1 MKWGRKMIID
11 IHYHLMNKGWDPE
24 KLYSSAQK
32 LFAKAFGASSLE
44 EIRKMLSTF
53 WDPTGEKAIQ
63 FMDEAGIDKST
74 LLATDWGLGLG
85 EPEVSIEDQNKICA
99 QTAKRYP
106 DRLIP
111 FAGIDPRRKNAI
123 ELLKRCIEEWNMK
136 GLKFHPD
143 VGFFPDDESFYP
155 FYEKVS
161 EYRIPIL
168 SHTGPM
174 FGSLK
179 SKYAQPVYLDAIL
192 ADFPE
197 INIIAAHLG
206 FCWWPDV
213 AMIAQAKPNLYGCL
227 TGWQSDA
234 QQHYTKFCH
243 TLRTIMDKMGSDRIL
258 FGTDGPFVSPGFTT
272 KDWIEAIKALPEKSP
287 EEVAFTNEEVARI
300 LGRNAQNLL
309 GL

>member
-1 MKWGRKMIID
+1 MIID

-24 KLYSSAQK
+24 NLYLSASK
-32 LFAKAFGASSLE
+32 LFAKSFGAFSLE
-44 EIRKMLSTF
+44 GIKKMLSTF
-53 WDPTGEKAIQ
+53 WDPSGEKAIQ

-74 LLATDWGLGLG
+74 FLVTDWGFGLG
-85 EPEVSIEDQNKICA
+85 EPEVSIEEQNKICA

-123 ELLKRCIEEWNMK
+123 ELLKRCIEEWGMK

-143 VGFFPDDESFYP
+143 VGFFPDDKSFYP

-161 EYRIPIL
+161 EYKIPIL

-174 FGSLK
+174 FGCLK
-179 SKYAQPVYLDAIL
+179 SKYAQPVYLDGIL

-206 FCWWPDV
+206 FCWWPEV

-234 QQHYTKFCH
+234 QQDYEKFCL
-243 TLRTIMDKMGSDRIL
+243 TLRTIMNKTGPERII
-258 FGTDGPFVSPGFTT
+258 FGTDGPFVSPSFTT
-272 KDWIEAIKALPEKSP
+272 KDWIDAIKALPEKCP
-287 EEVAFTNEEVARI
+287 EEITFTKEEVAGI
-300 LGRNAQNLL
+300 LGENAKKLL
-309 GL
+309 DL

>member
-1 MKWGRKMIID
+1 MIID

-24 KLYSSAQK
+24 KLFLSAAK
-32 LFAKAFGASSLE
+32 LFEKEFGVFSIEKIE
-44 EIRKMLSTF
+44 EMLSSF
-53 WDPTGEKAIQ
+53 WDPSGEKAIQ

-74 LLATDWGLGLG
+74 LLVTDWGLGLG
-85 EPEVSIEDQNKICA
+85 EPEVSIEEQNKICA
-99 QTAKRYP
+99 QIAKRYP

-123 ELLKRCIEEWNMK
+123 ELLKRSIEEWGMK

-161 EYRIPIL
+161 EYKIPIL

-179 SKYAQPVYLDAIL
+179 SKYAQPVYLDGIL

-197 INIIAAHLG
+197 INIIAAHMG
-206 FCWWPDV
+206 FCWWPEV
-213 AMIAQAKPNLYGCL
+213 AMIAKAKPNLYGCL
-227 TGWQSDA
+227 TGWQLDA
-234 QQHYTKFCH
+234 QQDYTTFCR
-243 TLRTIMDKMGSDRIL
+243 TLRTTMNKMSHERIL
-258 FGTDGPFVSPGFTT
+258 FGTDGPFVSPNFTT
-272 KDWIEAIKALPEKSP
+272 KDWIDAIKALPEKCP
-287 EEVAFTNEEVARI
+287 EDIKFTNEEVKGI
-300 LGRNAQNLL
+300 LGGNAQKLL
-309 GL
+309 DL